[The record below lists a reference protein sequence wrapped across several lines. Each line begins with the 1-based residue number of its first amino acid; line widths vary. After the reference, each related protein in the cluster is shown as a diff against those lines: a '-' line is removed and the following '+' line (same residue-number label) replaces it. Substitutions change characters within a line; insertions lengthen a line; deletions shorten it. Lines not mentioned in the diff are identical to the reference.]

1 MAEGEQPLNGLEL
14 SKRWLISADS
24 GAELFR
30 YVVEQVPQIYCL
42 EVESNSQDEEEVV
55 QNRLLQPLECFLFGE
70 DPQAGLEKLQQGSV
84 SSQICGRVFKEGE
97 TVYSCRDCAI
107 DPTCVLCMNCFQDSV
122 HKVHRYKMHASSG
135 GGFCDCGDL
144 EAWKT
149 GPCCSKHDSVAAM
162 ETVLPVFPYP
172 VCSDYWA
179 FPLITSEACVD
190 ECVLESGLRERA
202 RKLFQVLL
210 RYTTNML
217 VWEESFELAAEL
229 QPRVMED
236 TFYCVLYNDEHHSY
250 DHVIYTLKRSVQCDH
265 SEAQTH
271 TALIDKE
278 GRRAVKRGKLLS
290 CQQAMNLIRSH
301 SENISLQPLRVEILH
316 SAVMA
321 HQSFALRLG
330 AWFQQIIG
338 YSVGFRQVFCQ
349 VALEPNTELEQP
361 SLISRLMLHD
371 ARLYKGA
378 RKIIHEMIFCSLMM
392 ETEYKRLFAIEFTKH
407 YMDLQ
412 KDFILDDHER
422 SISITA
428 LSVQIFTVPT
438 LARQLIEEGNVI
450 KVIVDTVM
458 ELLSEHLDANHRFHF
473 QGYNSDKFFRIQVI
487 FHDLRYILISKPS
500 VWTESLRTQ
509 FLEGFRVF
517 LELLNCMQGMEE
529 VKRQFGQHIEVEPEW
544 EAGFSI
550 QRQLRHILVMFQDW
564 CSSDETVLLLSFKE
578 CHQALM
584 LCNNQPFNSE
594 ATDYYMCKQIL
605 HVRPYKVSQEPVSI
619 YLPISRALAG
629 LYVQLCST
637 GAIRRLHEY
646 VNPECCDFTLWA
658 EHPLRCVVLAA
669 QVSAEM
675 WRRNGLSLV
684 SQVYYYQDVKCRDE
698 MFDKDVVMLQIAASK
713 MDPNHFVMLILL
725 RFELFDVFNGSHPSK
740 DQELL
745 KQCNRLTEEMLN
757 LIIIIVGE
765 RYVSGISQVTKE
777 DVMMREVIHLLC
789 IEPMAHSS
797 LVKGLPENES
807 HETGLETVIPKVA
820 TFKKP
825 GVSGHGLYEVRKE
838 CLLQFNPFFFHYS
851 KSQHSKAEDA
861 QKKRRAQEGSDKA
874 LRPPVPLPFCPAFSN
889 IVRLLCCD
897 ILIHVL
903 RRVLQRAVEDRAT
916 HWTEAMIQRALHLL
930 GQGLLEEKTQL
941 AVNPVEEVTFDF
953 SLKARKIGSEHGKS
967 VLHLLSKMKSLPSL
981 EAQKDMIKWLL
992 QMFEV
997 VRCLR
1002 EKSSPAACMSM
1013 EPYKSEEIVP
1023 DKDKAE
1029 RKRKAD
1035 TAKLHRQ
1042 KIMAQM
1048 SAMQKTFIESNKLLY
1063 ENVPESSQS
1072 MDSIGSCAMDLGEL
1086 CVAVGPQR
1094 GSTPTER
1101 MLLTCI
1107 LCQEEQ
1113 EVQARSPAMVLTA
1126 CVQRSTVLTQCRQKT
1141 LDSKETSYPLFM
1153 PPDLAV
1159 GTHTGSCGHVMHATC
1174 WQKYFEAVQ
1183 NATRNRLHVEQ
1194 MIDLENGEYMCPLC
1208 KSLCNTVVP
1217 LIPLQP
1223 VTLNYEDAE
1232 VVGQHLT
1239 LPRWIQILSARIKG
1253 LKSLTQGAGS
1263 SIVSSQD
1270 GNTAL
1275 CGEGQPD
1282 FRSILSFGV
1291 QEARKFSD
1299 SIVEMLVVCATTVHR
1314 VGLQTVPNELC
1325 PHVTIMSWNT
1335 CAFTLQAFENTLQE
1349 VEKTLFGSLQNRQL
1363 AGLKAVVQFSA
1374 TQHLKTPGSVI
1385 QKHFTDML
1393 GALLPTMSSE
1403 STPSI
1408 LEVDFFH
1415 LLVGLVLA
1423 VPALYQEEAVDL
1435 QPSAVS
1441 SAYNHLHILHLVTM
1455 AHIVQ
1460 VLLSSTDYPAVSGG
1474 EDGEEAKAAAELYA
1488 TVSQCTSGLRPDVSG
1503 SSVAERVRSG
1513 VMPFLRCA
1521 ALFFNCLTGVPPPE
1535 ELSSTTVTSDGQM
1548 EALCSYLALPS
1559 NVFQLFQEHSWTVS
1573 PLIQRW
1579 CGNTFITKALK
1590 GEVQTNSYP
1599 RKRNRLINLPEDYSS
1614 LLNQASHF
1622 QCPNSTD
1629 DEKKHPTLC
1638 LFCGTI
1644 LCSQSACCQSQ
1655 LDGEV
1660 VGSCTAHAAT
1670 CGAGVGMFLRI
1681 RECEMVL
1688 MSSKT
1693 RGCTI
1698 PAPYL
1703 DDYGETDPQL
1713 GRGNPLHL
1721 CPQRYQKLHQL
1732 WQQHCILEEIARS
1745 LEVVNFMFAY
1755 EWQML

>member
-1 MAEGEQPLNGLEL
+1 MAEGETSLNGLEL
-14 SKRWLISADS
+14 SKRWRDAADC
-24 GAELFR
+24 GAEMLRF
-30 YVVEQVPQIYCL
+30 VVEQVPQIYCL
-42 EVESNSQDEEEVV
+42 EVESNSQEEEEVV
-55 QNRLLQPLECFLFGE
+55 QSRLLQPLECFLFGE
-70 DPQAGLEKLQQGSV
+70 DPQAGLEKLQQGSA
-84 SSQICGRVFKEGE
+84 SSQLCGRVFKEGE

-107 DPTCVLCMNCFQDSV
+107 DPTCVLCMDCFQDSV
-122 HKVHRYKMHASSG
+122 HKGHRYKMHASSG

-149 GPCCSKHDSVAAM
+149 GPCCSKHDPGAATAM
-162 ETVLPVFPYP
+162 ET
-172 VCSDYWA
+172 
-179 FPLITSEACVD
+179 D
-190 ECVLESGLRERA
+190 ECVLEPGLRERA
-202 RKLFQVLL
+202 QKLFQVLL
-210 RYTTNML
+210 RYATDLL
-217 VWEESFELAAEL
+217 VWEESYELAAEL
-229 QPRVMED
+229 QPRVKED
-236 TFYCVLYNDEHHSY
+236 TYYCVLYNDEHHSY
-250 DHVIYTLKRSVQCDH
+250 DHVIYTLQRSVQCDH
-265 SEAQTH
+265 SEAHTH

-278 GRRAVKRGKLLS
+278 GRRAVKRGKLRS
-290 CQQAMNLIRSH
+290 CQQAKDLIRSH
-301 SENISLQPLRVEILH
+301 SEHISLQPLRVEILH

-321 HQSFALRLG
+321 HQSFAMRLG

-349 VALEPNTELEQP
+349 VALEPSLEGDQP

-371 ARLYKGA
+371 SRLYKGA
-378 RKIIHEMIFCSLMM
+378 RKFIHELIFCSLLM
-392 ETEYKRLFAIEFTKH
+392 ETEYKRRFAIEFTKH
-407 YMDLQ
+407 YKQLQ
-412 KDFILDDHER
+412 KDYTLDDHER

-500 VWTESLRTQ
+500 VWTEELRTQ

-517 LELLNCMQGMEE
+517 LGLLHCMQGMEE

-564 CSSDETVLLLSFKE
+564 CSSDETVLLLSFRE
-578 CHQALM
+578 CHRALM
-584 LCNNQPFNSE
+584 RCNNQPFQSE
-594 ATDYYMCKQIL
+594 ATDYYMCKHIL
-605 HVRPYKVSQEPVSI
+605 HVSPYKVSQEPVSI
-619 YLPISRALAG
+619 HLPISRALAG
-629 LYVQLCST
+629 LYVQLCYT
-637 GAIRRLHEY
+637 GAVKRLHEFLD
-646 VNPECCDFTLWA
+646 PESCDFTWFA

-684 SQVYYYQDVKCRDE
+684 SQVYYYHDVKCRDE
-698 MFDKDVVMLQIAASK
+698 MFDKDVIMLQIAASK
-713 MDPNHFVMLILL
+713 MDPNHFIMLILQ
-725 RFELFDVFNGSHPSK
+725 RFELFDVFNGSLASK

-745 KQCNRLTEEMLN
+745 KQWNRLTEEMLY
-757 LIIIIVGE
+757 LLIIIVGE
-765 RYVSGISQVTKE
+765 RYVPGISHVTKE
-777 DVMMREVIHLLC
+777 DVTMREVIHLLC
-789 IEPMAHSS
+789 IQPMAHSS

-825 GVSGHGLYEVRKE
+825 GVSGHGLYEVKKE
-838 CLLQFNPFFFHYS
+838 CLPEFNPFFFHYS
-851 KSQHSKAEDA
+851 KSQHSKAEDS
-861 QKKRRAQEGSDKA
+861 QKKRRTQEGSDKA
-874 LRPPVPLPFCPAFSN
+874 LRPPVPPPFCPAFSS
-889 IVRLLCCD
+889 IVQLLCCD
-897 ILIHVL
+897 ILIHIL

-916 HWTEAMIQRALHLL
+916 YWTEAMIQRSLHLI
-930 GQGLLEEKTQL
+930 GQGLLEEKAQL
-941 AVNPVEEVTFDF
+941 GANTVEQVTFDF
-953 SLKARKIGSEHGKS
+953 SLKARTIGSEHSKS
-967 VLHLLSKMKSLPSL
+967 VFHLLSKMTALPSL
-981 EAQKDMIKWLL
+981 EAQKDMIKWTL
-992 QMFEV
+992 QMFEMV
-997 VRCLR
+997 KCLR
-1002 EKSSPAACMSM
+1002 EKSSPAASMSV
-1013 EPYKSEEIVP
+1013 EQTKPEEIVP

-1029 RKRKAD
+1029 RKRKAEA
-1035 TAKLHRQ
+1035 AKLHRQ

-1048 SAMQKTFIESNKLLY
+1048 SAMQKNFIESHKMLY
-1063 ENVPESSQS
+1063 DNMPESSQGEPVAS
-1072 MDSIGSCAMDLGEL
+1072 RESCAMELGEL

-1094 GSTPTER
+1094 GSTPAER
-1101 MLLTCI
+1101 EVLTCI

-1126 CVQRSTVLTQCRQKT
+1126 CVQRSTVLTQCRGKT
-1141 LDSKETSYPLFM
+1141 LANNETMYPLFM

-1183 NATRNRLHVEQ
+1183 NTTRNRLHAEHI
-1194 MIDLENGEYMCPLC
+1194 IDLENGEYMCPLC

-1217 LIPLQP
+1217 LIPLEP
-1223 VTLNYEDAE
+1223 LTLNYENAE
-1232 VVGQHLT
+1232 LVGQLLT

-1253 LKSLTQGAGS
+1253 LKSVTRGPES
-1263 SIVSSQD
+1263 SGETISD
-1270 GNTAL
+1270 GDTAL
-1275 CGEGQPD
+1275 CGEGEPD

-1291 QEARKFSD
+1291 KEPRKYSD
-1299 SIVEMLVVCATTVHR
+1299 SIAEMLVVCATTVHR
-1314 VGLQTVPNELC
+1314 VGLQTGPNELC
-1325 PHVTIMSWNT
+1325 PAVPVMSWNT
-1335 CAFTLQAFENTLQE
+1335 CAFTIQAIENLLQE
-1349 VEKTLFGSLQNRQL
+1349 EDKTLFGSLQNRQL

-1374 TQHLKTPGSVI
+1374 TQRLKSSQAVI

-1423 VPALYQEEAVDL
+1423 IPALYQEEAVDL

-1441 SAYNHLHILHLVTM
+1441 SAYNHLYILHLVTM
-1455 AHIVQ
+1455 AHVVQ
-1460 VLLSSTDYPAVSGG
+1460 VLLSSTNDTAMFGG
-1474 EDGEEAKAAAELYA
+1474 EEGEAERAAAELYA
-1488 TVSQCTSGLRPDVSG
+1488 AVSQCTGGMRSDVSG
-1503 SSVAERVRSG
+1503 SSVADRVRRG
-1513 VMPFLRCA
+1513 VTPFLRCA

-1535 ELSSTTVTSDGQM
+1535 ELSSTTVTSQGQM
-1548 EALCSYLALPS
+1548 EALCSYLALPCD
-1559 NVFQLFQEHSWTVS
+1559 VFQLFQEHRGTVF
-1573 PLIQRW
+1573 PLLQRW
-1579 CGNTFITKALK
+1579 CGHPAVTKALK
-1590 GEVQTNSYP
+1590 GEMQTISYP
-1599 RKRNRLINLPEDYSS
+1599 RKRNRLIELPEDYSA

-1629 DEKKHPTLC
+1629 DERKHPTLC

-1644 LCSQSACCQSQ
+1644 LCSQSTCCHSQ
-1655 LDGEV
+1655 LDGEE
-1660 VGSCTAHAAT
+1660 VGACTAHAAT

-1688 MSSKT
+1688 MASKT
-1693 RGCTI
+1693 RGSAY

-1721 CPQRYQKLHQL
+1721 CPERYRKLHQL

-1745 LEVVNFMFAY
+1745 LEVVNVMFAF

>member
-1 MAEGEQPLNGLEL
+1 ML
-14 SKRWLISADS
+14 R
-24 GAELFR
+24 F
-30 YVVEQVPQIYCL
+30 VVEQVPQIYCL
-42 EVESNSQDEEEVV
+42 EVESNSQEEEEVV
-55 QNRLLQPLECFLFGE
+55 QSRLLQPLECFLFGE
-70 DPQAGLEKLQQGSV
+70 DPQAGLEKLQQGSA
-84 SSQICGRVFKEGE
+84 SSQLCGRVFKEGE

-107 DPTCVLCMNCFQDSV
+107 DPTCVLCMDCFQDSV
-122 HKVHRYKMHASSG
+122 HKGHRYKMHASSG

-149 GPCCSKHDSVAAM
+149 GPCCSKHDPGAP
-162 ETVLPVFPYP
+162 T
-172 VCSDYWA
+172 
-179 FPLITSEACVD
+179 D
-190 ECVLESGLRERA
+190 ECVLEPGLRERA
-202 RKLFQVLL
+202 QKLFQVLL
-210 RYTTNML
+210 RYATDLL
-217 VWEESFELAAEL
+217 VWEESYELAAEL
-229 QPRVMED
+229 VKED
-236 TFYCVLYNDEHHSY
+236 TYYCVLYNDEHHSY
-250 DHVIYTLKRSVQCDH
+250 DHVIYTLQRSVQCDH
-265 SEAQTH
+265 SEAHTH
-271 TALIDKE
+271 T
-278 GRRAVKRGKLLS
+278 GRRAVKRGKLRS
-290 CQQAMNLIRSH
+290 CQQAKDLIRH
-301 SENISLQPLRVEILH
+301 ISLQPLRVEILH

-321 HQSFALRLG
+321 HQSFAMRLG
-330 AWFQQIIG
+330 TWFQQIIG

-349 VALEPNTELEQP
+349 VALEPSSEGDQP

-371 ARLYKGA
+371 SRLYKGA
-378 RKIIHEMIFCSLMM
+378 RKFIHELIFCSLLM
-392 ETEYKRLFAIEFTKH
+392 ETEYKRRFAIEFTKH
-407 YMDLQ
+407 YKQLQ
-412 KDFILDDHER
+412 KDYTLDDHER

-500 VWTESLRTQ
+500 LWTEELRTQ

-517 LELLNCMQGMEE
+517 LGLLHCMQGMEE

-564 CSSDETVLLLSFKE
+564 CSSDETVLLLSFRE
-578 CHQALM
+578 CHRALM
-584 LCNNQPFNSE
+584 RCNNQPFQSE
-594 ATDYYMCKQIL
+594 ATDYYMCKHIL
-605 HVRPYKVSQEPVSI
+605 HVSPYKVSQEPVSI
-619 YLPISRALAG
+619 HLPISRALAG
-629 LYVQLCST
+629 EENHTVHLSAPMGLGKLLCES
-637 GAIRRLHEY
+637 
-646 VNPECCDFTLWA
+646 CDFTWFA

-684 SQVYYYQDVKCRDE
+684 SQVYYYHDVKCRDE
-698 MFDKDVVMLQIAASK
+698 MYDKDVIMLQIAASK
-713 MDPNHFVMLILL
+713 MDPNHFIMLILQ
-725 RFELFDVFNGSHPSK
+725 RFELFDVFNGSLASK
-740 DQELL
+740 DQW
-745 KQCNRLTEEMLN
+745 NRLTEEMLY
-757 LIIIIVGE
+757 LLIIIVGE
-765 RYVSGISQVTKE
+765 RYVPGISHVTKE
-777 DVMMREVIHLLC
+777 DVTMREVIHLLC
-789 IEPMAHSS
+789 IQPMAHSS

-825 GVSGHGLYEVRKE
+825 GVSGHGLYEVKKE
-838 CLLQFNPFFFHYS
+838 CLPEFNPFFFHYS

-861 QKKRRAQEGSDKA
+861 QKKRRTQEGSDKA
-874 LRPPVPLPFCPAFSN
+874 LRPPVPPPFCPAFSS
-889 IVRLLCCD
+889 IVHLLCCD
-897 ILIHVL
+897 ILIHIL

-916 HWTEAMIQRALHLL
+916 YWTEAMIQRSLHLI
-930 GQGLLEEKTQL
+930 GQGLLEEKAQL
-941 AVNPVEEVTFDF
+941 GASTVEQVTFDF
-953 SLKARKIGSEHGKS
+953 TIGSEHSKS
-967 VLHLLSKMKSLPSL
+967 VFHLLSKMTALPSL
-981 EAQKDMIKWLL
+981 EAQKDMIKWTL
-992 QMFEV
+992 QMFEMV
-997 VRCLR
+997 KCLR
-1002 EKSSPAACMSM
+1002 EKSSPAASMS
-1013 EPYKSEEIVP
+1013 IVP

-1029 RKRKAD
+1029 RKRKAEA
-1035 TAKLHRQ
+1035 AKLHRQ

-1048 SAMQKTFIESNKLLY
+1048 SAMQKNFIESHKMLY
-1063 ENVPESSQS
+1063 DNILPSSTS
-1072 MDSIGSCAMDLGEL
+1072 KL

-1094 GSTPTER
+1094 GSTPAER
-1101 MLLTCI
+1101 EVLTCI

-1126 CVQRSTVLTQCRQKT
+1126 CVQRSTVLTQCRGKT
-1141 LDSKETSYPLFM
+1141 LANNETMYPLFM

-1183 NATRNRLHVEQ
+1183 NTTRNRLHAELI
-1194 MIDLENGEYMCPLC
+1194 IDLENGEYMCPLC

-1217 LIPLQP
+1217 LIPLEP
-1223 VTLNYEDAE
+1223 LTLNYENAE
-1232 VVGQHLT
+1232 LVGQLLT

-1253 LKSLTQGAGS
+1253 LKSVTQGPGKDS
-1263 SIVSSQD
+1263 CYLLI
-1270 GNTAL
+1270 
-1275 CGEGQPD
+1275 
-1282 FRSILSFGV
+1282 FR
-1291 QEARKFSD
+1291 RKYSD
-1299 SIVEMLVVCATTVHR
+1299 SIAEMLVVCATTVHR
-1314 VGLQTVPNELC
+1314 VGLQTGPNELC
-1325 PHVTIMSWNT
+1325 PAVPVMSWNT
-1335 CAFTLQAFENTLQE
+1335 CAFTIQAIENLLQE
-1349 VEKTLFGSLQNRQL
+1349 EDKTLFEEGLCWTYFHLSPRRL

-1374 TQHLKTPGSVI
+1374 TQRLKSSQAVI

-1423 VPALYQEEAVDL
+1423 IPALYQEEAVDL

-1441 SAYNHLHILHLVTM
+1441 SAYNHLYILHLVTM
-1455 AHIVQ
+1455 AHVVQ
-1460 VLLSSTDYPAVSGG
+1460 VLLSSTDDTAVFGG
-1474 EDGEEAKAAAELYA
+1474 EEGQAERAAVELYA
-1488 TVSQCTSGLRPDVSG
+1488 TVSQCTGGLRSDVSG
-1503 SSVAERVRSG
+1503 SSVADRVRRG
-1513 VMPFLRCA
+1513 VTPFLRCA

-1535 ELSSTTVTSDGQM
+1535 ELSITSQGQM
-1548 EALCSYLALPS
+1548 EALCSYLALPCD
-1559 NVFQLFQEHSWTVS
+1559 VFQLFQEHRGTVF
-1573 PLIQRW
+1573 PLLQRW
-1579 CGNTFITKALK
+1579 CGHPAVTKALK
-1590 GEVQTNSYP
+1590 GEMQTISYP
-1599 RKRNRLINLPEDYSS
+1599 RKRNRLIELPEDYSA

-1629 DEKKHPTLC
+1629 DERKHPTLC

-1644 LCSQSACCQSQ
+1644 LCSQSTCCHSQ
-1655 LDGEV
+1655 LDGEE
-1660 VGSCTAHAAT
+1660 VGACTAHAAT

-1688 MSSKT
+1688 MASKT
-1693 RGCTI
+1693 RGSTY

-1721 CPQRYQKLHQL
+1721 CPERYRKLHQL

-1745 LEVVNFMFAY
+1745 LEVVNVMFAF